1 MVRVERQI
9 PFVGFAIGD
18 TSIFAAVEQGGMDHE
33 SDESLMTRVTR
44 GDRPAYE
51 ALYARWRK
59 PLFRFLCRRTG
70 CLRTAEEAL
79 QETWLRVY
87 RYRASYDRARRFK
100 SWLFTI
106 AANCGRDAWPAAQ
119 EAPLF
124 IEPLQD
130 EPHDLRDRLLEGLA
144 RLDPEERRLLLLA
157 TEGFDGPEI
166 AAMLGISA
174 GAVRMRLSRA
184 RQRMREQ
191 LGGPHA

>member
-1 MVRVERQI
+1 VVELQ
-9 PFVGFAIGD
+9 FFQDGFASGD
-18 TSIFAAVEQGGMDHE
+18 TSGFAPVEQAGMRDE
-33 SDESLMTRVTR
+33 PDESLMDRVTR
-44 GDRPAYE
+44 GDRGAYE

-70 CLRTAEEAL
+70 CLGTAEEAH

-87 RYRASYDRARRFK
+87 RYRATYDRGRRFK
-100 SWLFTI
+100 SWLFAI
-106 AANCGRDAWPAAQ
+106 AANCGRDAWPAAS
-119 EAPLF
+119 EAPLS
-124 IEPLQD
+124 IEPSQD

-144 RLDPEERRLLLLA
+144 RLDPEERRLLLLSV
-157 TEGFDGPEI
+157 EGFDGPEI

-191 LGGPHA
+191 LGGSDA